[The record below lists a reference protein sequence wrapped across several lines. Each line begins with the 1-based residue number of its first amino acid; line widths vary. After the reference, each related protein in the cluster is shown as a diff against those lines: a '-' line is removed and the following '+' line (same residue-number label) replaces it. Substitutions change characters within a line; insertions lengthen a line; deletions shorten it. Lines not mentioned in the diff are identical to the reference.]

1 MTVSHAV
8 NPLERLNK
16 ENFAAPITIG
26 NNVWVGA
33 GVIILAGVSIGEN
46 SIVGAG
52 AVVTKNV
59 MPNTVVAGNP
69 AREIRTL

>member
-1 MTVSHAV
+1 MSHAT
-8 NPLERLNK
+8 NPAKRLNK
-16 ENFAAPITIG
+16 EKFAAPIALD
-26 NNVWVGA
+26 NNVWVDA

>member
-1 MTVSHAV
+1 MLDAT
-8 NPLERLNK
+8 NPAKRLNK
-16 ENFAAPITIG
+16 ENFAASIALS
-26 NNVWVGA
+26 NNVWVDA
-33 GVIILAGVSIGEN
+33 GVIILAGVSIGES
-46 SIVGAG
+46 SIVG

>member
-1 MTVSHAV
+1 
-8 NPLERLNK
+8 
-16 ENFAAPITIG
+16 
-26 NNVWVGA
+26 
-33 GVIILAGVSIGEN
+33 SIGDN

-59 MPNTVVAGNP
+59 VPNTVVAGNP